1 MIQKTTRSSPSM
13 YFVWLGRCNVEADQH
28 QATRAGGCLG
38 VWPWVPLASLPSA
51 ELPGLSQTNR
61 LGTRTLKFIYAAST
75 PACPPAAAP
84 VRPLRCHPD
93 QRWGH
98 F

>member
-38 VWPWVPLASLPSA
+38 GLALGS
-51 ELPGLSQTNR
+51 PGL
-61 LGTRTLKFIYAAST
+61 AAFGR
-75 PACPPAAAP
+75 AAWP
-84 VRPLRCHPD
+84 KPD
-93 QRWGH
+93 
-98 F
+98 